1 MSKQYNVAILGA
13 TGAVGTRMIE
23 QLAQSTIPVK
33 HVKLLASKKSAGK
46 TLQFKGQ
53 PVTVEETTPES
64 FDGVDIVLS
73 SAGGSVSKS
82 VATGSSPGRFAEWG
96 CSETST
102 FLMYIWLLRS
112 SSGFRCFR
120 V

>member
-53 PVTVEETTPES
+53 PVTVEYCRLLADRFPRS
-64 FDGVDIVLS
+64 FCQKPL
-73 SAGGSVSKS
+73 SAGQSVLTIPAPFGWSRMCRWSYQKS
-82 VATGSSPGRFAEWG
+82 TKP
-96 CSETST
+96 
-102 FLMYIWLLRS
+102 L
-112 SSGFRCFR
+112 
-120 V
+120 